1 MFGALLRGSRRA
13 LVALALAVSPAIAQ
27 SGNPAENA
35 ISPPG
40 PGKHTPEILAELG
53 YDKAAQEQLRADK
66 VV

>member
-1 MFGALLRGSRRA
+1 
-13 LVALALAVSPAIAQ
+13 VALALAVSPAIAQ